1 LLQALE
7 VISMSRPPLSIII
20 PTFNA
25 MPRLTECLSALLPGL
40 SAGLVREAVV
50 IDGAS
55 SDSSAE
61 LATDM
66 GCKVFVLDAKER
78 GRGAQ
83 LRSGAKDASG
93 DWLLFLHADTVLSA
107 DWVAVVSKHIE
118 NNSAQAAYFQLR
130 FDADSSG
137 AKRVAKLANLRAR
150 LFGLPYGDQ
159 GLLISRKMYDGV
171 GGYQDMPIME
181 DVDLVRRI
189 GKQKL
194 RTLNCFAT
202 TSGDKFRRGGWWAIP
217 CRNLFLLGAYLAG
230 VTPDILAKWYK

>member
-7 VISMSRPPLSIII
+7 VISMSRPPLSIVI

-25 MPRLTECLSALLPGL
+25 MPRFTECLSALLPGL
-40 SAGLVREAVV
+40 SAGLVREAIV

-66 GCKVFVLDAKER
+66 GCKVLILAAKER

-83 LRSGAKDASG
+83 LRSGARNSSG
-93 DWLLFLHADTVLSA
+93 DWLLFLHADTILSA
-107 DWVAVVSKHIE
+107 DWVKVVSKHIE
-118 NNSAQAAYFQLR
+118 NDAAQAAHFQLR
-130 FDADSSG
+130 FDCDSSG

-150 LFGLPYGDQ
+150 LLGLPYGDQ
-159 GLLISRKMYDGV
+159 GLLISRKLYDAL

-181 DVDLVRRI
+181 DVDMVRRI

-194 RTLNCFAT
+194 RTLTCFAT
-202 TSGDKFRRGGWWAIP
+202 TSGDKFRRGGWWAVP
-217 CRNLFLLGAYLAG
+217 CRNLLLLGAYFVGVKPNVLAN
-230 VTPDILAKWYK
+230 WYK